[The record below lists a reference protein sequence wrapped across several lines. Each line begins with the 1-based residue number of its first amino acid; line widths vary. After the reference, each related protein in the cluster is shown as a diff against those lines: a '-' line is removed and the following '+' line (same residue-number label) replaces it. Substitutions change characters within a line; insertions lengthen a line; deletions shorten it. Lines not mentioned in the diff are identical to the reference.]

1 MAEEAE
7 HGLEQAMGR
16 ILQIGVTASA
26 LVVSIGGILYLAQ
39 TRGARPSYQHF
50 QSATAQLT
58 TVHGIVAQALSL
70 NPAGIVEFGILL
82 LIATP
87 ICRVL
92 FGVVGFAM
100 LSDRLYTA
108 ISAIVL
114 VILLFSFITSR

>member
-16 ILQIGVTASA
+16 MLQIGVTVSA

-39 TRGARPSYQHF
+39 TRGPRPGYQHF
-50 QSATAQLT
+50 QPPTASLT

-70 NPAGIVEFGILL
+70 TPAGIVGFGILL

-92 FGVVGFAM
+92 FGLVGFA
-100 LSDRLYTA
+100 LLRDRLYTA

-114 VILLFSFITSR
+114 AILLFSFITSR

>member
-1 MAEEAE
+1 MAQDPE

-16 ILQIGVTASA
+16 MLQIGVTAA
-26 LVVSIGGILYLAQ
+26 AMVVLVGGVLFLAQ
-39 TRGARPSYQHF
+39 SPGVRPDYQHF
-50 QSATAQLT
+50 QPALT
-58 TVHGIVAQALSL
+58 TVHGIAAQAFSL
-70 NPAGIVEFGILL
+70 TPAGIVGFGILL

-100 LSDRLYTA
+100 LRDRLYTA

-114 VILLFSFITSR
+114 VILLFSFFTSR